1 MPGAEGL
8 AEAGR
13 RNSFEVMADA
23 KLGQGAKFF
32 RAEHLRD
39 DHGRLLPAPGI
50 VLAPATQQQATKLQQ
65 LLSSKGGATVTVRGL
80 GDTGRCQ
87 LLGGMSIALLPCWL
101 AWVASHGPDQPGVC

>member
-1 MPGAEGL
+1 MPCAAEDPTAASSVPTVGVVPQPGVEGL

-39 DHGRLLPAPGI
+39 DHGHLLPAPGI
-50 VLAPATQQQATKLQQ
+50 VLAPATQQQASKLQQ
-65 LLSSKGGATVTVRGL
+65 LLSSKGGATVTVRAGRRQGL
-80 GDTGRCQ
+80 HARC
-87 LLGGMSIALLPCWL
+87 LIA
-101 AWVASHGPDQPGVC
+101 